1 MTILDCLLP
10 TADGYETFHAK
21 VVLADDRL
29 AYVGSANLLAQ
40 LHHLME
46 LGSVLQGRAARVVA
60 SVVRAVEAVSPPWNW
75 QR

>member
-1 MTILDCLLP
+1 
-10 TADGYETFHAK
+10 
-21 VVLADDRL
+21 
-29 AYVGSANLLAQ
+29 